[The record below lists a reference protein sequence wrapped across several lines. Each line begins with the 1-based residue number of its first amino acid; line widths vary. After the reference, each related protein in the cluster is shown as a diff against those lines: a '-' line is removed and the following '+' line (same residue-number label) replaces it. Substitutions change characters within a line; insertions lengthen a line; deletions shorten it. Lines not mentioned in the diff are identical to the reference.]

1 MLFLLLLFLV
11 PAVLAML
18 VSFILSPVQVTLNVV
33 QIVAFLAAA
42 FFGFVAYYQ
51 GFFSSSSTLYFAVAA
66 GTWLCLLFFRRPKT
80 TPHY

>member
-1 MLFLLLLFLV
+1 MLFIVLLLLV

-18 VSFILSPVQVTLNVV
+18 VSFILNPVQVTLNVV

-51 GFFSSSSTLYFAVAA
+51 GFFSSISTLYFAVAA
-66 GTWLCLLFFRRPKT
+66 GMWLCLLFFRRPKT
-80 TPHY
+80 PPHY